1 MSLKTDFRF
10 GCLRLYTQR
19 FTHLIKQYLLV
30 VQNLTAKGLALAED
44 SNLEI
49 GVKADVSSDDIEIL
63 DHLWAQAVVLDAETL
78 ARMEKHIREI
88 IDDDLRVDQVQI
100 SWPEDVVLE
109 ERDMYCSDF
118 PQAFPSDD
126 LRWSGSAPLKQTVA
140 YKWLLTQVEIHG
152 EPSFGFLSSQLHD
165 DVYDDPAPYR
175 REIKE
180 LLANLLEV
188 VKEHDRDGLEVIRPR
203 HRQVVRKRP

>member
-1 MSLKTDFRF
+1 MSSALHAKVYAFD
-10 GCLRLYTQR
+10 
-19 FTHLIKQYLLV
+19 KQYLGSANRL
-30 VQNLTAKGLALAED
+30 LKDLLGED
-44 SNLEI
+44 PNLEI

-118 PQAFPSDD
+118 PQVF
-126 LRWSGSAPLKQTVA
+126 LR
-140 YKWLLTQVEIHG
+140 
-152 EPSFGFLSSQLHD
+152 
-165 DVYDDPAPYR
+165 
-175 REIKE
+175 
-180 LLANLLEV
+180 
-188 VKEHDRDGLEVIRPR
+188 
-203 HRQVVRKRP
+203 